1 MDQLVRA
8 VTGAAENTSA
18 APSKPPSALRAALSS
33 ALVNEVKNVATLGKR
48 VPVLA
53 VKVVGALWDAPA
65 PQLGDEV
72 YVSVHGQLRDGR
84 VVQSASTRPSP
95 RSSSTIWNEELLLPL
110 PADASQLELRVSVSL
125 SFSPI
130 VDLVP
135 QTMCTVA
142 DGETVAAGDYGKC
155 SLDGLTI
162 PVAPTYGMPL
172 FYIVNVTT
180 PTATLLVELT
190 YPEFTDA
197 LTAPPPVRLLA
208 NGVGGGCPSFVQHQ
222 GADWWPRKEAGP
234 YGLDNIQLP
243 DMWSQRLT
251 QV

>member
-1 MDQLVRA
+1 MGSEMCIRDRVRA

-110 PADASQLELRVSVSL
+110 PADASQLSAVLLELRGSAGEELSLDWVSSDPEILRTNPAPRPYRVRSL
-125 SFSPI
+125 AVAFAMEG
-130 VDLVP
+130 VDP
-135 QTMCTVA
+135 R
-142 DGETVAAGDYGKC
+142 VAAGAD
-155 SLDGLTI
+155 
-162 PVAPTYGMPL
+162 
-172 FYIVNVTT
+172 
-180 PTATLLVELT
+180 
-190 YPEFTDA
+190 
-197 LTAPPPVRLLA
+197 
-208 NGVGGGCPSFVQHQ
+208 GGG
-222 GADWWPRKEAGP
+222 AAAEAA
-234 YGLDNIQLP
+234 
-243 DMWSQRLT
+243 T
-251 QV
+251 AAE